1 MRHFINYKVRKVI
14 IIIFLN
20 VQLDLILFVI
30 TYFCSFLKMDCIK
43 KTAELNGYFIT
54 RVEVY
59 LIKKKS
65 LITHHRNWK
74 ISPYYRLVEI
84 YRIKS

>member
-1 MRHFINYKVRKVI
+1 MRNFINYKVRKVI

-43 KTAELNGYFIT
+43 ETTELNGNFIT

-59 LIKKKS
+59 LIKKN
-65 LITHHRNWK
+65 L
-74 ISPYYRLVEI
+74 L
-84 YRIKS
+84 